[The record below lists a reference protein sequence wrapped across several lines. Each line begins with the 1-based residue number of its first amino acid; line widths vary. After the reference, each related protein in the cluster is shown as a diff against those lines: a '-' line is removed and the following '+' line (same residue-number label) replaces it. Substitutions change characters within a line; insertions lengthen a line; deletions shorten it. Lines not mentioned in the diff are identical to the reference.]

1 MLASLLHLRKK
12 PEYDIVSNNTNK
24 KGRTTLKMLAS
35 ALWFGNQY
43 SKNDI
48 SAHSAQVSFFIM
60 ISLLPFALFLL
71 TLIQFT
77 PIDEQTVLSI
87 IDSLTPS
94 TLSPIINNWMQ
105 EVYQKSSGTVVSL
118 TIIAALWA
126 SSKGFLGIYAG
137 IQKIYG
143 VQKKRNF
150 FQIRMLSLL
159 YTIAFG
165 VMIAIS
171 LIVLV
176 YGNKIFLFINAH
188 IPLVG
193 DVLNNIFPFRVLIG
207 FSIFVL
213 FFILIFT
220 LVPERSVKL
229 RTQVPG
235 ALVTSILWIVFSFL
249 YSIYIDNFSNMTTLY
264 GSFSYIAMFMLW
276 LFFCINFVFIGA
288 EVNIYLAILRS
299 LENNNE

>member
-1 MLASLLHLRKK
+1 
-12 PEYDIVSNNTNK
+12 
-24 KGRTTLKMLAS
+24 MLAS

-60 ISLLPFALFLL
+60 ISLLPFSLFLL

-77 PIDEQTVLSI
+77 PIDEQTVLGI

-143 VQKKRNF
+143 VQKK
-150 FQIRMLSLL
+150 
-159 YTIAFG
+159 
-165 VMIAIS
+165 
-171 LIVLV
+171 
-176 YGNKIFLFINAH
+176 
-188 IPLVG
+188 
-193 DVLNNIFPFRVLIG
+193 
-207 FSIFVL
+207 
-213 FFILIFT
+213 
-220 LVPERSVKL
+220 
-229 RTQVPG
+229 
-235 ALVTSILWIVFSFL
+235 
-249 YSIYIDNFSNMTTLY
+249 
-264 GSFSYIAMFMLW
+264 
-276 LFFCINFVFIGA
+276 
-288 EVNIYLAILRS
+288 
-299 LENNNE
+299 